1 MNPKPMFCSRSYRGF
16 AALLIMAM
24 VGGGFGS
31 SDLMPA
37 PVGRGLPSPSAS
49 QVAIDSLSDSEVDK
63 ALESIWIQGSRETV
77 RRPEAARRAALNSFV
92 RDGVAGA
99 RLVFRGN
106 PPSSTAS
113 SAAEQYSKFHSEL
126 LQGKVGYVR
135 IGAFETETEDR
146 LDRALMDLRQLNVSH
161 LVLDLRASAGSTNL
175 DQAGRL
181 ASRFV
186 PKGTGLFRVRGGDAG
201 AEETLVSEFDG
212 VRGPL
217 KVWVLISSLTAG
229 SGEVLAACLKVHAK
243 AMLVGAATRAEPS
256 EYRSIDLNE
265 RVSLRLSVRDPI
277 FAGIGPLFA
286 GGLQPDV
293 PVKVGFQEM
302 LELLAK
308 EAKDQCLADF
318 LKEPVYPRM
327 NEASLV
333 SGDNPELEAQ
343 IRASLRPSQE
353 PAPIRD
359 AVLQCALDAIAA
371 LEIIRPE
378 NIAGR

>member
-1 MNPKPMFCSRSYRGF
+1 
-16 AALLIMAM
+16 
-24 VGGGFGS
+24 
-31 SDLMPA
+31 
-37 PVGRGLPSPSAS
+37 
-49 QVAIDSLSDSEVDK
+49 
-63 ALESIWIQGSRETV
+63 
-77 RRPEAARRAALNSFV
+77 
-92 RDGVAGA
+92 
-99 RLVFRGN
+99 
-106 PPSSTAS
+106 
-113 SAAEQYSKFHSEL
+113 
-126 LQGKVGYVR
+126 
-135 IGAFETETEDR
+135 
-146 LDRALMDLRQLNVSH
+146 
-161 LVLDLRASAGSTNL
+161 
-175 DQAGRL
+175 
-181 ASRFV
+181 
-186 PKGTGLFRVRGGDAG
+186 
-201 AEETLVSEFDG
+201 
-212 VRGPL
+212 
-217 KVWVLISSLTAG
+217 
-229 SGEVLAACLKVHAK
+229 
-243 AMLVGAATRAEPS
+243 MLVGAATRAEPS